1 MIWKEVLKKDK
12 DDMRVGTVYP
22 SDRSG
27 KKIMMLTHEG
37 KKIHA
42 GAKGYGNYKKKGKN
56 RGGRGMAMMQRAD
69 TNGDQMVSK
78 AEFTAAALAR
88 FDKAD
93 ANGDGVVTKEERQA
107 ARAAH
112 REQRNKRGG

>member
-37 KKIHA
+37 KIMNQIKFIA
-42 GAKGYGNYKKKGKN
+42 IMFLIFGII
-56 RGGRGMAMMQRAD
+56 MM
-69 TNGDQMVSK
+69 TI
-78 AEFTAAALAR
+78 
-88 FDKAD
+88 
-93 ANGDGVVTKEERQA
+93 
-107 ARAAH
+107 
-112 REQRNKRGG
+112 